1 MILQPFTDLSDEA
14 AKENGDEDE
23 ASYGRREDESEDE
36 SSPPPAGNTEGEG
49 LKLNK
54 TQMKEAR
61 GTASPEQINV
71 KVCTSFGVL
80 RAGRARRKLEEL
92 EVQLEIAKKN
102 FTQLGGKVAEDRRL
116 LKQERDLHR

>member
-1 MILQPFTDLSDEA
+1 MILQPFTDLADEA

-71 KVCTSFGVL
+71 KVCTSCGCFAQVERGGSWRSL
-80 RAGRARRKLEEL
+80 KCSWKSPRRTSRSSEEKW
-92 EVQLEIAKKN
+92 QR
-102 FTQLGGKVAEDRRL
+102 TGDS
-116 LKQERDLHR
+116 